1 MLKHRPVAPSALL
14 ALILT
19 GPVFAMSPDEAR
31 DIVQPF
37 YDFLSNP
44 NDSAAADATRA
55 AFDPDRQSYY
65 SDSGPKGLDQT
76 IKAISGF
83 GKAIPDLKWTIKD
96 IEVAGDTVVVRGEA
110 TGTPAGDR
118 KRSAYWA

>member
-44 NDSAAADATRA
+44 NDSAAADAARA
-55 AFDPDRQSYY
+55 AFDPDWQSY
-65 SDSGPKGLDQT
+65 
-76 IKAISGF
+76 
-83 GKAIPDLKWTIKD
+83 
-96 IEVAGDTVVVRGEA
+96 
-110 TGTPAGDR
+110 
-118 KRSAYWA
+118 